1 MQKQA
6 WTYSLTGA
14 ALGAFALL
22 LRWLQREIIIDEA
35 GLPRSGAAISVLL
48 VLFLF
53 AAAAALWILSGRLGG
68 DRSQEEPEEALAVRG
83 PIPTVLLAVAGAA
96 ALGGALLMVVQAD
109 SLFLRVSA
117 LAGVLAAAVLILY
130 PSLPRW
136 GGFGAGLSLVP
147 VVFFSLWL
155 VVSYKDNAVDPIV
168 WNYGMLILA
177 VSSSLF
183 AVYRL
188 CGYLYYRIRSRRAVF
203 GCALAVVLCLSV
215 LMDDLPLGMRVLLA
229 GWAVGFAALCWVLWS
244 NMLPEDGPAGDGI
257 GDSAEATE

>member
-22 LRWLQREIIIDEA
+22 LRWLQREMIIDEA
-35 GLPRSGAAISVLL
+35 GLPRNGAPVSVLL

-53 AAAAALWILSGRLGG
+53 AAAGALWILAGRLGG
-68 DRSQEEPEEALAVRG
+68 ERSPEEPEEAFAVRS
-83 PIPTVLLAVAGAA
+83 PIPTILLAFAGAA
-96 ALGGALLMVVQAD
+96 ALGGALMTVVQAD
-109 SLFLRVSA
+109 SLLLRVSA
-117 LAGVLAAAVLILY
+117 LAGVPAAAVLILY

-136 GGFGAGLSLVP
+136 GGFGAGLSLIP

-155 VVSYKDNAVDPIV
+155 IVAYKDNAVDPIV

-215 LMDDLPLGMRVLLA
+215 LMDDLPFGMRVLLA

-244 NMLPEDGPAGDGI
+244 NMLPEKIPARDGIEGPA
-257 GDSAEATE
+257 EKTE

>member
-22 LRWLQREIIIDEA
+22 LRWLQREMIIDET
-35 GLPRSGAAISVLL
+35 GLPRSGAPISVLL

-53 AAAAALWILSGRLGG
+53 AAAAALWILAGRLGG
-68 DRSQEEPEEALAVRG
+68 DRSPEEPEEALAVRG

-109 SLFLRVSA
+109 SLFLRISA

-188 CGYLYYRIRSRRAVF
+188 CGYLYYRIRSRRAIF

-229 GWAVGFAALCWVLWS
+229 GWAVGFTTLCWVLWS
-244 NMLPEDGPAGDGI
+244 NMIPETAPNE
-257 GDSAEATE
+257 DSIEVSSATTE